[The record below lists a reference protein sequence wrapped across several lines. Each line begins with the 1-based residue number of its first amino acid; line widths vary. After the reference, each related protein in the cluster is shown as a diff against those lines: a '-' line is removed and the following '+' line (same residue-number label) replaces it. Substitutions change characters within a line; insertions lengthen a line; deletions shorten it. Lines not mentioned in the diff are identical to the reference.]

1 MKLNLIVVL
10 LIGLIYPKS
19 ERFDLTTGNQLEI
32 IQSASFWLSGSPM
45 IDPMTNNRMILEI
58 SSSSLFR
65 TDNSNIY
72 KYPNIDIG
80 IKVTKNLSLTYKA
93 YGFSSEKDHPQVIG
107 GGLQYYFGGKD
118 TLNWSSTF
126 QRVDLRGLNHFSLKS
141 LLIDIQKWY
150 DWKNFKLC
158 FGIGSNFFKER
169 VFPSSN
175 ILPITMKRQINFI
188 GFDISFPISTIV
200 LGLENQISRHIM
212 NSTIY
217 IQKEIF

>member
-141 LLIDIQKWY
+141 LLIDIRKWY
-150 DWKNFKLC
+150 DWKNFKFRL
-158 FGIGSNFFKER
+158 GVGSNFFKQR
-169 VFPSSN
+169 FFSSSN
-175 ILPITMKRQINFI
+175 ISPETMKGQVNFI
-188 GFDISFPISTIV
+188 GFDFSVPIWTMI
-200 LGLENQISRHIM
+200 LGLENRISTQIMS
-212 NSTIY
+212 STIY
-217 IQKEIF
+217 IHKEIF